1 VTSAIRESDRG
12 GRDELVGRI
21 LARIVR
27 RSHLLPP
34 GAVGELLAEEAR
46 PLGVRDVVVY
56 LADLEQEYLRPMPRA
71 DGRPVPPQRI
81 DSTLAGRSFRAI
93 EVQSGTAD
101 EHGLHSLW
109 LPLLDGT
116 ERLGVLELSLED
128 LSDALLDSCRT
139 LASLAGLMVVSK
151 SSYSDTQAQVR
162 RTREMALQAEMVWAF
177 MAPPTFVNQDVTI
190 SCAIE
195 PVYGVGGDAY
205 DYSVLGDRLHV
216 SIFDAVGH
224 DLPAGLITSVAMA
237 SCRYT
242 RRAGGDLTAMV
253 TRADHAIASQFGGS
267 RFATALLCE
276 LDVPTGRF
284 TWIPCGHPP
293 PLLIRGNK
301 VIKELLR
308 RPRLP
313 LGLPENRDPLVIG
326 APLPPVHTEQLE
338 PGDRLLLY
346 TDGVVEARAADGT
359 QFGMRRLGDFVIRH
373 SAAGVP
379 APETLRRLNR
389 AILDFQHGRLGDDAT
404 TILLQWRPDDAERQ
418 YLF

>member
-1 VTSAIRESDRG
+1 MGSTLEQVLS
-12 GRDELVGRI
+12 EL
-21 LARIVR
+21 LD
-27 RSHLLPP
+27 RSHLVQP
-34 GAVGELLAEEAR
+34 GAIAKTLAEVAR
-46 PLGVRDVVVY
+46 PLGVRDATMY
-56 LADLEQEYLRPMPRA
+56 LADLEQEHLRATPRA
-71 DGRPVPPQRI
+71 DGRTTPALRI
-81 DSTLAGRSFRAI
+81 DSTLAGRCYRTI
-93 EVQSGTAD
+93 EIQPGAAD
-101 EHGLHSLW
+101 QDGLHHLW
-109 LPLLDGT
+109 LPLMDGS
-116 ERLGVLELSLED
+116 ERLGVLELVVED
-128 LSDALLDSCRT
+128 LSEAVLGHCRP

-151 SSYSDTQAQVR
+151 SAYSDTYAQVR

-177 MAPPTFVNQDVTI
+177 MAPPTFATQDLII

-205 DYSVLGDRLHV
+205 DYSLLGDQLHV

-253 TRADHAIASQFGGS
+253 ARADHAIASQFGGS
-267 RFATALLCE
+267 RFATALLCD

-284 TWIPCGHPP
+284 TWIACGHPP

-301 VIKELLR
+301 VIKELFR

-313 LGLPENRDPLVIG
+313 LGLPQSRDGLSVD
-326 APLPPVHTEQLE
+326 APVPSVHTEQLE

-346 TDGVVEARAADGT
+346 TDGVVEARTADGT
-359 QFGMRRLGDFVIRH
+359 QFGVRRLGDFVIRH

-389 AILDFQHGRLGDDAT
+389 ALLDFQHGRLADDAT
-404 TILLQWRPDDAERQ
+404 TVLVEWKSDDPERH
-418 YLF
+418 YRF

>member
-1 VTSAIRESDRG
+1 MTSVIRESDRDG
-12 GRDELVGRI
+12 TDELVGRI

-34 GAVGELLAEEAR
+34 GTVAEVLAEEAH
-46 PLGVRDVVVY
+46 PLGVRDATVY
-56 LADLEQEYLRPMPRA
+56 LADLEGEHLRAVPRA
-71 DGRPVPPQRI
+71 DGRAVPVQRI

-93 EVQSGTAD
+93 EVQQGAAD
-101 EHGLHSLW
+101 EDGLHHVW
-109 LPLLDGT
+109 LPLMDGS
-116 ERLGVLELSLED
+116 ERLGVLELLLED
-128 LSDALLDSCRT
+128 LSESLLGSCRT

-151 SSYSDTQAQVR
+151 SSYSDTYAQVR

-177 MAPPTFVNQDVTI
+177 MAPPTFATQDVI
-190 SCAIE
+190 VSCAIE

-205 DYSVLGDRLHV
+205 DYSLLGDRLHV
-216 SIFDAVGH
+216 SIFDSVGH

-253 TRADHAIASQFGGS
+253 ARADHAIASQFGGS
-267 RFATALLCE
+267 RFATALLCD

-293 PLLIRGNK
+293 PLLLRGNK

-313 LGLPENRDPLVIG
+313 LGLSENQDPLAID

-359 QFGMRRLGDFVIRH
+359 QFGVRRLGDFVIRH
-373 SAAGVP
+373 SSAGMP

-389 AILDFQHGRLGDDAT
+389 AVLDFQHGRLADDAT
-404 TILLQWRPDDAERQ
+404 TVLLQWRPDDAERQ